1 MVEETTGSG
10 SSRWRHLGVLSAI
23 RFSLLPLLWIWR
35 QIIGQ
40 RFCRMTTMVE
50 LRLIAAHPDHLGGL
64 GFLDSLLGRSP
75 FSF

>member
-1 MVEETTGSG
+1 
-10 SSRWRHLGVLSAI
+10 
-23 RFSLLPLLWIWR
+23 
-35 QIIGQ
+35 
-40 RFCRMTTMVE
+40 MTTMVE